1 MKDYQK
7 NFIEFLLSMNALKFG
22 DFTLKSGRKSP
33 YFLNMGSLFSGMAI
47 SNIGTFYADA
57 IADALKD
64 DFTVVFGP
72 AYKGIPLAIAT
83 LQALYARHGINACYA
98 FNRKEAKDHGEAGI
112 IVGKALEKSD
122 RVVIVDD
129 VITAG
134 TAVRETLDILASQNA
149 PSVRGIFVS
158 VDRMERG
165 SGNVSAVME
174 ISRTHGI
181 AVYPIVTIIHILE
194 YIKNTPI
201 EKHGVDSSMI
211 AKIEAYL
218 KEYAGL
224 EC

>member
-1 MKDYQK
+1 MKNYQRE
-7 NFIEFLLSMNALKFG
+7 FIEFLLSMRALKFG

-33 YFLNMGSLFSGMAI
+33 YFLNMGALFSGMAI

-64 DFTVVFGP
+64 DFTVIFGP

-83 LQALYARHGINACYA
+83 LQALYARHGINASYA
-98 FNRKEAKDHGEAGI
+98 FNRKEAKDHGEAGV

-134 TAVRETLDILASQNA
+134 TAVRETLEILARQGA
-149 PSVRGIFVS
+149 PTVRGIFVS
-158 VDRMERG
+158 VDRMEKG
-165 SGNVSAVME
+165 SGNLSAVME
-174 ISRTHGI
+174 ISQENGI
-181 AVYPIVTIIHILE
+181 GVYPIITIRHILE
-194 YIKNTPI
+194 YLKDTPI

-218 KEYAGL
+218 IKYAGL